1 MKILLTAGMD
11 ILESKN
17 HSFVVWD
24 GGERIIPIKEL
35 LSYKG
40 VNGIVCGD
48 EVYSREVMAQLL
60 PELRVLSRPGSGID
74 NIDIDAADELGIA
87 VIRQPMAYAAPVAD
101 STMAMIL
108 MFARRLVTLNA
119 SMHSGRW
126 ERERYPG
133 MSLEESRIGVVGMGP
148 IGSAVAVRARS
159 FGGTVY
165 CHSIRG
171 DGVNLKYLLRK
182 SDFVTLH
189 SRLTPETR
197 HMIGAEELS
206 LMKPTAYLINTARG
220 AIVDESALLDALE
233 NKRIAGAGIDVFETE
248 PLPKEHPFRGMD
260 NVILSPHNAYWSK
273 KARTQAVWN
282 AIRDAEKELGL

>member
-11 ILESKN
+11 ILEGKN
-17 HSFVVWD
+17 HSFTVWN
-24 GGERIIPIKEL
+24 GGESIIPTKEL

-40 VNGIVCGD
+40 VSGIVCGD
-48 EVYSREVMAQLL
+48 EIYSREVMEALL
-60 PELRVLSRPGSGID
+60 PDLKVLSRPGSGID
-74 NIDIDAADELGIA
+74 NIDMKAAAELGIS

-108 MFARRLVTLNA
+108 MFARRLLTLNA
-119 SMHSGRW
+119 SMHNGKW

-133 MSLEESRIGVVGMGP
+133 MSLEESRIGIVGMGP
-148 IGSAVAVRARS
+148 IGSAVADRARS

-165 CHSIRG
+165 CHNMRG
-171 DGVNLKYLLRK
+171 GGTDLRYLLRQ

-189 SRLTPETR
+189 SRLTAETKY
-197 HMIGAEELS
+197 MIGEKEIG

-220 AIVDESALLDALE
+220 ALIDEAALLSALE
-233 NKRIAGAGIDVFETE
+233 NQKIAGAGIDVFETE
-248 PLPKEHPFRGMD
+248 PLPKDHPFREMD

-273 KARTQAVWN
+273 KARTQAVWG
-282 AIRDAEKELGL
+282 AIRDAEKELG